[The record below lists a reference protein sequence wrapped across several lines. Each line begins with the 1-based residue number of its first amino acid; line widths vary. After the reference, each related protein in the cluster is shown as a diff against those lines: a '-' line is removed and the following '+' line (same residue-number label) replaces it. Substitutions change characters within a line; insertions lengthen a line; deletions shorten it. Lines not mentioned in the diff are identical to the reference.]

1 MNVFATLLQAG
12 TSTSTPAGGYET
24 ARQLQPFMSSRAA
37 QYLAT
42 GLIIS
47 AFLVSAGAAYVL
59 GERYGHKIDTT
70 NIEAIQSVTITV
82 LGVIAAVLLVFI
94 WRAVEAVRDALAVIE
109 PSPQVGVKLLLVV
122 LAFGAAYT
130 VTRIT
135 KGVVRVG
142 EDRDA
147 ISIHQREVLHHIIQI
162 VIFLPAVLFS
172 LALFG
177 VRASNLLLS
186 AGAAGVVLG
195 LAARQTLG
203 AIIAGFVV
211 LFSRPF
217 EVGDWVRID
226 ENEGIVT
233 DISVVNTQIRTFDD
247 EHVMIP
253 NDQITD
259 SPITNL
265 SRTDRLRVQVDV
277 GVDYDTDIEH
287 AARVAVE
294 AMESCEEVMED
305 QVPDVVLERFG
316 DSAVVLNLRFWID
329 DPSIRRKWAAQNA
342 VIEAVKS
349 AFEREGIK
357 IPFPQRELAGRE
369 ETGGFQVTGGS
380 FERDDESEDGE
391 ESEAALETGG
401 ATDDESVLD
410 DVTPAATDVQRSD
423 LTPAVRRIKDGREG
437 AEGAVEA
444 LRDEDD

>member
-12 TSTSTPAGGYET
+12 TPTSTPAGGYET

-59 GERYGHKIDTT
+59 GERFGHKIDTT

-82 LGVIAAVLLVFI
+82 LGVMAAVLLVFI
-94 WRAVEAVRDALAVIE
+94 WRAVGAVLDALAVIE

-277 GVDYDTDIEH
+277 GVDYDTNIEH

-369 ETGGFQVTGGS
+369 ETGGFQVTRGS
-380 FERDDESEDGE
+380 FERDDGSADEED
-391 ESEAALETGG
+391 SEAALETGG
-401 ATDDESVLD
+401 TTDDESVLD

-423 LTPAVRRIKDGREG
+423 LTPAVRRIQDGREG

>member
-12 TSTSTPAGGYET
+12 TPTSTPAGGYET

-59 GERYGHKIDTT
+59 GERFGHKIDTT

-82 LGVIAAVLLVFI
+82 LGVMAAVLLVFI
-94 WRAVEAVRDALAVIE
+94 WRAVGAVLDALAVIE

-277 GVDYDTDIEH
+277 GVDYDTNIEH

-305 QVPDVVLERFG
+305 QVPDVVLKRFG

-369 ETGGFQVTGGS
+369 ETGGFQVTRGS
-380 FERDDESEDGE
+380 FERDDGSADEED
-391 ESEAALETGG
+391 SEAALETGG
-401 ATDDESVLD
+401 TTDDESVLD

-423 LTPAVRRIKDGREG
+423 LTPAVRRIQDGREG